1 MKISYNWLK
10 EYIKTDLNPEEM
22 AVILTDIGLE
32 VEGVES
38 FQSVKGGL
46 EGIVIGKVKTS
57 EKHPNADK
65 LTITTVDIGSE
76 KFLRIVCG
84 APNVAAGQKVPVA
97 IIGTTLYSGNKE
109 FVIKKS
115 KIRGEVSEGMIC
127 AEDELGLGTSH
138 EGIMVLDET
147 AMIGIPAKDY
157 FKIESDTIF
166 EIGLTP
172 NRIDGGSH
180 YGVARD
186 LSAFLKQKGDSCVVK
201 PSVDNFKVDNH
212 DLSIEVEI
220 ENQEACPRYSGLT
233 IQGIIVKPSPLWLQ
247 NRLKSI
253 GLVPVNNIVD
263 IANYVLHETG
273 QPLHAFDADKIT
285 GNKVIVKTLPKDT
298 KFTTLD
304 EVKRELH
311 HDDLIIC
318 NKEKGMCIAG
328 VFGGIGSGVKA
339 GTQNIFLESAY
350 FNPVYI
356 RKTTKRHALNTDASF
371 RFERGVDPDMI
382 IYALK
387 RAALL
392 IKEIVGGK
400 ISSDIV
406 DHYPSQINNHIVELS
421 YKNLTRL
428 VGKKIDTEVIK
439 NILTALEIKITGE
452 KDNILNLE
460 VPAYRVDVTREADI
474 IEEILRIYGY
484 NNIETS
490 DKIVSTVSAIPKPDK
505 EKIKNIVSDLLSN
518 QGFYEI
524 MCNSLTSYDYYKD
537 NHDFPEQNTVRLNNP
552 LSSDLNVMRQ
562 TLLYGGLESVSY
574 NINRQINNLK
584 LFEFGNCYYKVKKDS
599 DNKLDNYCEREH
611 LALFTTGQKNEPGWT
626 SQDKPTDFFHLKSYI
641 ERILKRT
648 GITTKDIES
657 VPSGAHYF
665 SEGLKYLAS
674 DKTIVEF
681 GQLKPTI
688 TRNFDIDQSVYYGI
702 FSWDTMLNLMVR
714 NDISFSEIPRFP
726 EVKRDLALLL
736 DKSVSFSQIE
746 KLAWKT
752 EKKLLKKINLF
763 DVFEDQKIGK
773 NKKSYAISFYLQDAE
788 KTLTDKRI
796 DKTMQNFIRT
806 FEKELGAKIR

>member
-1 MKISYNWLK
+1 MNISYNWLK
-10 EYIKTDLNPEEM
+10 EYVRTDLNPEEV

-32 VEGVES
+32 VEGIES

-46 EGIVIGKVKTS
+46 EGVVIGKVKTS

-76 KFLRIVCG
+76 KNLSIVCG

-97 IIGTTLYSGNKE
+97 IIGATLYSGNKE
-109 FVIKKS
+109 FVIKRA
-115 KIRGEVSEGMIC
+115 KIRGELSEGMIC
-127 AEDELGLGTSH
+127 AEDELGLGASH
-138 EGIMVLDET
+138 EGIIVLDET
-147 AMIGIPAKDY
+147 AKIGTPAKDY
-157 FKIESDTIF
+157 FRIESDTIF

-201 PSVDNFKVDNH
+201 PSVDNFKADNH
-212 DLSIEVEI
+212 DLLIEVDI

-233 IQGIIVKPSPLWLQ
+233 IQGINVKPSPLWLQ

-253 GLVPVNNIVD
+253 GLVPINNIVD
-263 IANYVLHETG
+263 ITNYVLHETG

-285 GNKVIVKTLPKDT
+285 DNKVIVKTLPKGT
-298 KFTTLD
+298 NFITLD
-304 EVKRELH
+304 EVERKLH
-311 HDDLIIC
+311 PDDLMIC
-318 NKEKGMCIAG
+318 TKEKGMCIAG
-328 VFGGIGSGVKA
+328 VFGGIDSGVKI

-356 RKTTKRHALNTDASF
+356 RKTAKRHALNTDASF

-392 IKEIVGGK
+392 IKEIAGGK

-406 DHYPSQINNHIVELS
+406 DHYPSPINNHIVELS

-428 VGKKIDTEVIK
+428 VGKKIDIEVVK
-439 NILTALEIKITGE
+439 KILSALEIKITAE
-452 KDNILNLE
+452 KHDIFSLE

-484 NNIETS
+484 NNIEIS
-490 DKIVSTVSAIPKPDK
+490 DKIVSTISAIPKPDK
-505 EKIKNIVSDLLSN
+505 EKILNKVSDLLSS
-518 QGFYEI
+518 QGFFEI
-524 MCNSLTSYDYYKD
+524 MCNSITNYDYYKD
-537 NHDFPEQNTVRLNNP
+537 NHDFPEQNAVKLFNP

-562 TLLYGGLESVSY
+562 TLLYGGLESISY

-584 LFEFGNCYYKVKKDS
+584 LFEFGKCYYKIEKNS

-611 LALFTTGQKNEPGWT
+611 LALYTTGQKNEPGWT
-626 SQDKPTDFFHLKSYI
+626 SQNKPTDFFHLKSYI
-641 ERILKRT
+641 EKILKRT

-657 VPSGAHYF
+657 VPSGSHYF

-674 DKTIVEF
+674 DMTIVEF
-681 GQLKPTI
+681 GQLKSTL
-688 TRNFDIDQSVYYGI
+688 TRNFDINQDVYYGI
-702 FSWDTMLNLMVR
+702 FSWNTVLNFLVK

-736 DKSVSFSQIE
+736 DKSISFSQIE

-773 NKKSYAISFYLQDAE
+773 NKKSYAISFYLQDTE

-806 FEKELGAKIR
+806 FENELGAKIR

>member
-10 EYIKTDLNPEEM
+10 EYVKTNLNPEEM

-32 VEGVES
+32 VEGVGS

-46 EGIVIGKVKTS
+46 EGVVIGKVKTS

-76 KFLRIVCG
+76 KYLSIVCG
-84 APNVAAGQKVPVA
+84 APNVAAGQKVPIA
-97 IIGTTLYSGNKE
+97 IIGATLYSGNKE
-109 FVIKKS
+109 FVIKRT
-115 KIRGEVSEGMIC
+115 KIRGELSEGMIC
-127 AEDELGLGTSH
+127 AEDELGLGVSH

-147 AMIGIPAKDY
+147 AKIGTPAKDY

-186 LSAFLKQKGDSCVVK
+186 LSAFLKQKGDSSLVK
-201 PSVDNFKVDNH
+201 PSVDNFKADNH
-212 DLSIEVEI
+212 DLPIEVEI
-220 ENQEACPRYSGLT
+220 ENQEACSRYSGLT
-233 IQGIIVKPSPLWLQ
+233 IQGINVKPSPFWLQ
-247 NRLKSI
+247 NRLRSI
-253 GLVPVNNIVD
+253 GLVPVNNVVD
-263 IANYVLHETG
+263 ITNYILHETG
-273 QPLHAFDADKIT
+273 QPLHAFNADKIT
-285 GNKVIVKTLPKDT
+285 GNKIIVKTLT
-298 KFTTLD
+298 KGSKFISLD
-304 EVKRELH
+304 EVERKLH
-311 HDDLIIC
+311 PDDLMIC
-318 NKEKGMCIAG
+318 NKENGMCIAG
-328 VFGGIGSGVKA
+328 VFGGIDSGVKT

-356 RKTTKRHALNTDASF
+356 RKTAKRHALNTDASF

-392 IKEIVGGK
+392 IKEIADGK

-406 DHYPSQINNHIVELS
+406 DQYPSPINNHIVELS

-428 VGKKIDTEVIK
+428 VGKKIDAEVVK
-439 NILTALEIKITGE
+439 KILSALEIKITGE
-452 KDNILNLE
+452 KDDILSLE
-460 VPAYRVDVTREADI
+460 VPAYRVDVTREADV

-484 NNIETS
+484 NNIEIS
-490 DKIVSTVSAIPKPDK
+490 DKIVSTISAIPKPDK
-505 EKIKNIVSDLLSN
+505 EKIRNQVSDLLTS
-518 QGFYEI
+518 QGFFEI
-524 MCNSLTSYDYYKD
+524 MCNSITSYDYYKD
-537 NHDFPEQNTVRLNNP
+537 NHDFPEQNTVKLLNP

-574 NINRQINNLK
+574 NINRQTYNLK
-584 LFEFGNCYYKVKKDS
+584 LFEFGNCYYKIEKDS

-611 LALFTTGQKNEPGWT
+611 LALFITGQKNEPGWT
-626 SQDKPTDFFHLKSYI
+626 SQNKPTDFFHLKSYI

-648 GITTKDIES
+648 GIKTKNIES

-665 SEGLKYLAS
+665 SEGLKYFVS

-681 GQLKPTI
+681 GKLKPTI
-688 TRNFDIDQSVYYGI
+688 TRNFDINQTVYCGI
-702 FSWDTMLNLMVR
+702 FFWDTMLNLIVK

-773 NKKSYAISFYLQDAE
+773 NKKSYAVSFYLQDTE

-796 DKTMQNFIRT
+796 DKTMQNFIRA

>member
-1 MKISYNWLK
+1 MNISYNWLK

-32 VEGVES
+32 VEGIES

-46 EGIVIGKVKTS
+46 EGVVIGKVITS

-76 KFLRIVCG
+76 KNLSIVCG

-97 IIGTTLYSGNKE
+97 IIGATLYSGNKE
-109 FVIKKS
+109 FVIKRT
-115 KIRGEVSEGMIC
+115 KIRGELSEGMIC
-127 AEDELGLGTSH
+127 AEDELGLGVSH

-147 AMIGIPAKDY
+147 ARIGTLAKDY

-172 NRIDGGSH
+172 NRIDSGSH

-201 PSVDNFKVDNH
+201 PSVDHFKADNH
-212 DLSIEVEI
+212 HLPIEVEI
-220 ENQEACPRYSGLT
+220 ENKEACPRYSGLT
-233 IQGIIVKPSPLWLQ
+233 IQGINVKPSPLWLQ

-253 GLVPVNNIVD
+253 GLAPINNIVD
-263 IANYVLHETG
+263 ITNYVLHETG
-273 QPLHAFDADKIT
+273 QPLHAFDAKKIT
-285 GNKVIVKTLPKDT
+285 GNKVIIRTFT
-298 KFTTLD
+298 KGAKFITLD
-304 EVKRELH
+304 EVERELH
-311 HDDLIIC
+311 PDDLMIC
-318 NKEKGMCIAG
+318 NKENGMCIAG
-328 VFGGIGSGVKA
+328 VFGGIDSGVTD
-339 GTQNIFLESAY
+339 GTENVFLESAY

-356 RKTTKRHALNTDASF
+356 RKTAKRHALNTDASF
-371 RFERGVDPDMI
+371 RFERGVDPNMI

-392 IKEIVGGK
+392 IKEIAGGK

-406 DHYPSQINNHIVELS
+406 DQYPSPINNHIVELS

-428 VGKKIDTEVIK
+428 VGKKIDAEVVK
-439 NILTALEIKITGE
+439 KILSALEIKITGE
-452 KDNILNLE
+452 KDDIFSLE

-484 NNIETS
+484 NNIEIS

-505 EKIKNIVSDLLSN
+505 EKIRNIVSDLLSS
-518 QGFYEI
+518 QGFFEI
-524 MCNSLTSYDYYKD
+524 MCNSITNYDYYKD
-537 NHDFPEQNTVRLNNP
+537 NHDFPEQNVVKLFNP

-562 TLLYGGLESVSY
+562 TLLYGGLESISY

-611 LALFTTGQKNEPGWT
+611 LALFITGQKNEPGWT
-626 SQDKPTDFFHLKSYI
+626 TRDKPTDFFHLKSYI

-648 GITTKDIES
+648 GISTKNIES
-657 VPSGAHYF
+657 VPSGTHYF

-674 DKTIVEF
+674 DKKIVEF
-681 GQLKPTI
+681 GQLKPNI
-688 TRNFDIDQSVYYGI
+688 TKDFDINQDVYYGI
-702 FSWDTMLNLMVR
+702 FFWDIMLNLLVK

-763 DVFEDQKIGK
+763 DVFEDKKIGK
-773 NKKSYAISFYLQDAE
+773 NKKSYAVSFYLQDTE

-796 DKTMQNFIRT
+796 DKTMQNFINT

>member
-356 RKTTKRHALNTDASF
+356 RKTAKRHALNTDASF

>member
-32 VEGVES
+32 VEGIES

-76 KFLRIVCG
+76 KNLRIVCG

-97 IIGTTLYSGNKE
+97 IIGATLYSGNKE
-109 FVIKKS
+109 FVIKRT
-115 KIRGEVSEGMIC
+115 KIRGELSEGMIC
-127 AEDELGLGTSH
+127 AEDELGLGASH
-138 EGIMVLDET
+138 KGIMVLDET
-147 AMIGIPAKDY
+147 AKIGTPAKDY
-157 FKIESDTIF
+157 FRIESDTIF

-201 PSVDNFKVDNH
+201 PSVDNFKADNH
-212 DLSIEVEI
+212 LLPIEVDI

-233 IQGIIVKPSPLWLQ
+233 IQGINVKPSPIWLQ

-263 IANYVLHETG
+263 ITNYVLHETG

-285 GNKVIVKTLPKDT
+285 GNKVIVKTLPKGT
-298 KFTTLD
+298 NFITLD
-304 EVKRELH
+304 EVERKLH
-311 HDDLIIC
+311 QDDLMIC
-318 NKEKGMCIAG
+318 NKENAMCIAG
-328 VFGGIGSGVKA
+328 VFGGIDSGVKT
-339 GTQNIFLESAY
+339 GTQNIFIESAY
-350 FNPVYI
+350 FNPLYI
-356 RKTTKRHALNTDASF
+356 RKTAKRHALNTDASF

-387 RAALL
+387 RAALI
-392 IKEIVGGK
+392 IKEIAGGK

-406 DHYPSQINNHIVELS
+406 DHYPSPINNHFVKLS

-428 VGKKIDTEVIK
+428 IGKKIDAEVVK
-439 NILTALEIKITGE
+439 KILSALEIKITGE
-452 KDNILNLE
+452 KDDILSLE

-474 IEEILRIYGY
+474 IEEVLRIYGY
-484 NNIETS
+484 NNIEIT
-490 DKIVSTVSAIPKPDK
+490 DKIVSTISAIPKPDK
-505 EKIKNIVSDLLSN
+505 EKIRNKISDMLSS
-518 QGFYEI
+518 QGFFEI
-524 MCNSLTSYDYYKD
+524 MCNSITSSDYYKD
-537 NHDFPEQNTVRLNNP
+537 NHDFPEQNVVKLFNP

-562 TLLYGGLESVSY
+562 TLLYGGLESISY

-584 LFEFGNCYYKVKKDS
+584 LFEFGNCYYKIEKNS

-611 LALFTTGQKNEPGWT
+611 LALLITGQKNEPGWT
-626 SQDKPTDFFHLKSYI
+626 SQDKPTDFFYLKSYI

-648 GITTKDIES
+648 GITTKDFEL

-681 GQLKPTI
+681 GQLKPTL
-688 TRNFDIDQSVYYGI
+688 TRNFDINQDVYYGI
-702 FSWDTMLNLMVR
+702 FSWNTVLNLLVK
-714 NDISFSEIPRFP
+714 NDISFSEIPKFP

-763 DVFEDQKIGK
+763 DVFEDEKIGK
-773 NKKSYAISFYLQDAE
+773 NKKSYAVSFFLQDPN
-788 KTLTDKRI
+788 KTLTDKEI
-796 DKTMQNFIRT
+796 DEVMQNLIKT
-806 FEKELGAKIR
+806 YKKELGAKLR

>member
-10 EYIKTDLNPEEM
+10 EYVKTNLNPEEM

-32 VEGVES
+32 VEGVGS

-46 EGIVIGKVKTS
+46 EGVVIGKVKTS

-76 KFLRIVCG
+76 KYLSIVCG
-84 APNVAAGQKVPVA
+84 APNVAAGQKVPIA
-97 IIGTTLYSGNKE
+97 IIGATLYSGNKE
-109 FVIKKS
+109 FVIKRT
-115 KIRGEVSEGMIC
+115 KIRGELSEGMIC
-127 AEDELGLGTSH
+127 AEDELGLGASH

-147 AMIGIPAKDY
+147 AKIGTPAKDY

-186 LSAFLKQKGDSCVVK
+186 LSAFLKQKGDSSVVK
-201 PSVDNFKVDNH
+201 PSVDNFKADNH
-212 DLSIEVEI
+212 DLPIEVEI
-220 ENQEACPRYSGLT
+220 ENQEACSRYSGLT
-233 IQGIIVKPSPLWLQ
+233 IQGINVKPSPFWLQ

-253 GLVPVNNIVD
+253 GLVPVNNVVD
-263 IANYVLHETG
+263 ITNYVLHETG

-285 GNKVIVKTLPKDT
+285 GNKIIVKTLT
-298 KFTTLD
+298 KGSKFISLD
-304 EVKRELH
+304 EVERKLH
-311 HDDLIIC
+311 PDDLMIC
-318 NKEKGMCIAG
+318 NKENGMCIAG
-328 VFGGIGSGVKA
+328 VFGGIDSGVKT

-356 RKTTKRHALNTDASF
+356 RKTAKRHALNTDASF

-392 IKEIVGGK
+392 IKEIAGGK

-406 DHYPSQINNHIVELS
+406 DKYPSPINNHIVELS
-421 YKNLTRL
+421 YQNLTRL
-428 VGKKIDTEVIK
+428 VGKKIDAEIVK
-439 NILTALEIKITGE
+439 KILSALEIKITGE
-452 KDNILNLE
+452 KDDILSLE
-460 VPAYRVDVTREADI
+460 VPAYRVDVTREADV

-484 NNIETS
+484 NNIEIS
-490 DKIVSTVSAIPKPDK
+490 DKIVSTISAIPKPDK
-505 EKIKNIVSDLLSN
+505 EKIRNQVSDLLTS
-518 QGFYEI
+518 QGFFEI

-537 NHDFPEQNTVRLNNP
+537 NHDFPEQNAVKLLNP
-552 LSSDLNVMRQ
+552 LSSDLNVMCQ

-584 LFEFGNCYYKVKKDS
+584 LFEFGNCYYMVKKDS

-611 LALFTTGQKNEPGWT
+611 LALFITGQKNEPGWT
-626 SQDKPTDFFHLKSYI
+626 SQNKPTDFFHLKSYI

-648 GITTKDIES
+648 GIKTKNIES

-688 TRNFDIDQSVYYGI
+688 TRNFDINQNVYYGI
-702 FSWDTMLNLMVR
+702 FSLDIMLNLIVK
-714 NDISFSEIPRFP
+714 NDMSFSEIPRFP

-773 NKKSYAISFYLQDAE
+773 NKKSYAISFYLQDTE

>member
-233 IQGIIVKPSPLWLQ
+233 IQGINVKPSPLWLQ

-285 GNKVIVKTLPKDT
+285 GNKVIVKTLPQDT

-428 VGKKIDTEVIK
+428 VGKKIDAEVIK

-599 DNKLDNYCEREH
+599 DNKLENYCEREH

-665 SEGLKYLAS
+665 SEGLKYLES
-674 DKTIVEF
+674 NETIVEF

>member
-10 EYIKTDLNPEEM
+10 EYVKTNLNPEEV

-32 VEGVES
+32 VEGVGS

-46 EGIVIGKVKTS
+46 EGVVIGKVKTS
-57 EKHPNADK
+57 KKHPNADK
-65 LTITTVDIGSE
+65 LTITTIDIGSE
-76 KFLRIVCG
+76 KYLSIVCG
-84 APNVAAGQKVPVA
+84 APNVTAGQKVPIA
-97 IIGTTLYSGNKE
+97 IIGATLYSGNKE
-109 FVIKKS
+109 FVIKRT
-115 KIRGEVSEGMIC
+115 KIRGELSEGMIC
-127 AEDELGLGTSH
+127 AEDELGLGVSH

-147 AMIGIPAKDY
+147 AKIGTPAKDY

-186 LSAFLKQKGDSCVVK
+186 LSAFLKQKGDSSVVK
-201 PSVDNFKVDNH
+201 PSVDNFKADNH
-212 DLSIEVEI
+212 DLPIEVEI
-220 ENQEACPRYSGLT
+220 ENQEACSRYSGLT
-233 IQGIIVKPSPLWLQ
+233 IQGINVKPSPFWLQ

-253 GLVPVNNIVD
+253 GLVPVNNVVD
-263 IANYVLHETG
+263 ITNYVLHETG

-285 GNKVIVKTLPKDT
+285 GNKIIVKTLPKGT
-298 KFTTLD
+298 HFITLD
-304 EVKRELH
+304 EVERKLH
-311 HDDLIIC
+311 PDDLIIC
-318 NKEKGMCIAG
+318 TKEKGMCIAG
-328 VFGGIGSGVKA
+328 VFGGIDSGVKT

-356 RKTTKRHALNTDASF
+356 RKTAKRHALNTDASF

-392 IKEIVGGK
+392 IKEIAGGK

-406 DHYPSQINNHIVELS
+406 DKYPSPINNHIVELS
-421 YKNLTRL
+421 YQNLTRL
-428 VGKKIDTEVIK
+428 VGKKIDAEVVK
-439 NILTALEIKITGE
+439 KILSALEIKITGE
-452 KDNILNLE
+452 KDDILSLE
-460 VPAYRVDVTREADI
+460 VPAYRVDVTREADV

-484 NNIETS
+484 NNIEIS
-490 DKIVSTVSAIPKPDK
+490 DKIVSTISAIPKPDK
-505 EKIKNIVSDLLSN
+505 EKIRNKVSDLLTS
-518 QGFYEI
+518 QGFFEI

-537 NHDFPEQNTVRLNNP
+537 NHDFPEQNAVKLLNP
-552 LSSDLNVMRQ
+552 LSSDLNVMCQ

-584 LFEFGNCYYKVKKDS
+584 LFEFGNCYYMVKKDS

-611 LALFTTGQKNEPGWT
+611 LALFITGQKNEPGWT
-626 SQDKPTDFFHLKSYI
+626 SQNKPTDFFHLKSYI

-648 GITTKDIES
+648 GIKTKNIES

-674 DKTIVEF
+674 DNTIVEF
-681 GQLKPTI
+681 GQLKPTL
-688 TRNFDIDQSVYYGI
+688 TRNFDINQNVYYGI
-702 FSWDTMLNLMVR
+702 FFWDTMLNLIVK

-746 KLAWKT
+746 KLAWRT

-773 NKKSYAISFYLQDAE
+773 NKKSYAISFYLQDTE